1 MHSEDRSENASQSVY
16 MIICGLTVTFTY
28 DILTSKPTHFIFVHN
43 STKVVNLVEFA
54 QAVYKMSC

>member
-1 MHSEDRSENASQSVY
+1 
-16 MIICGLTVTFTY
+16 VTFTY